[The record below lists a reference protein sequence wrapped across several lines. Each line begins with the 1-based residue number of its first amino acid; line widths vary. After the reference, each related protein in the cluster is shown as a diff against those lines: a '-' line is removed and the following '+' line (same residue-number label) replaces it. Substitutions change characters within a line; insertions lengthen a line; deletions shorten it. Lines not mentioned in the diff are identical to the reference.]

1 MQTDLM
7 AFCAEQDL
15 VLEDN
20 MIKNDLAVDLHN
32 ALSSNKV
39 FVLRWTL
46 RQCRQCSRGFDITKE
61 GLYYRCGECL
71 R

>member
-1 MQTDLM
+1 MQTDLI
-7 AFCAEQDL
+7 AFCTEQNL

-20 MIKNDLAVDLHN
+20 MIKNDLAVDLN
-32 ALSSNKV
+32 TALSANKV

-46 RQCRQCSRGFDITKE
+46 RQCKQCSRGFDIAKE
-61 GLYYRCGECL
+61 GFLYRCGECL